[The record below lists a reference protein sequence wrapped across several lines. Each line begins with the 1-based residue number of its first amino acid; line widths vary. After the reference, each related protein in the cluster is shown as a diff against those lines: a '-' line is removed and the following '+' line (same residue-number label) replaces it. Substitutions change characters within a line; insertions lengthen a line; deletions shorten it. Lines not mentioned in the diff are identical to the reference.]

1 MMKTF
6 FPPVRLPIAA
16 LALTL
21 AAGVVL
27 GPTSAR
33 GADHLDSP
41 RLKVAPTILGNLDV
55 NDVYIFQ
62 GANRSHT
69 VMIMTL
75 SPAAGVL
82 GPTLFATFGTY
93 QFLIYNTGGT
103 SPDLT
108 IQFNFGALTAR
119 GCQPFVYEVFNPVGH
134 VLLSGG
140 GMTGQNNAVKVGG
153 WVRADLFD
161 DPFFFDLNAFNKF
174 KAEALSGDP
183 NAANVFLKR
192 GVNNIPN
199 NFFGGFNVLAIV
211 VEVPSVLLQSSKQ
224 NTKIGVTARTLVEG
238 NVQFDRMG
246 RPGINTVLI
255 PDADKDLFNSLV
267 PAQDFFA
274 IPFATAELTALFGN
288 HTTAMAHAQLLLPDI
303 MTFDTSS
310 GKGFLNGRQL
320 ADDVIDAE
328 LTLLSNGVVTTD
340 NVPNDSVFR
349 TTFPYLGTPNPK
361 KAVRSA
367 LIQSLTT
374 GKTTNAKTP
383 K

>member
-1 MMKTF
+1 MMKTT
-6 FPPVRLPIAA
+6 FPPVRLLVAGLA
-16 LALTL
+16 LAL
-21 AAGVVL
+21 AATFVL
-27 GPTSAR
+27 GPVSAR

-41 RLKVAPTILGNLDV
+41 RLKVAPTILGNLDI

-62 GANRSHT
+62 GANRQHT

-82 GPTLFATFGTY
+82 GPAMFSTFGTY

-119 GCQPFVYEVFNPVGH
+119 GCQPFVYEVFNSAGH
-134 VLLSGG
+134 VLLTGG
-140 GMTGQNNAVKVGG
+140 GMSGQNNPVKVGG
-153 WVRADLFD
+153 MVRADIFD

-174 KAEALSGDP
+174 KAEALAGNP
-183 NAANVFLKR
+183 NAADVFLKR

-199 NFFGGFNVLAIV
+199 NFFGGFNVMAIV
-211 VEVPSVLLQSSKQ
+211 LEVPSVLLQSNKK
-224 NTKIGVTARTLVEG
+224 NTHIGITARTLVNG
-238 NVQFDRMG
+238 DVQFDRMG

-274 IPFATAELTALFGN
+274 VPLATAELTALFGN
-288 HTTAMAHAQLLLPDI
+288 PTTAQAHAQALLPDI

-310 GKGFLNGRQL
+310 SKGFLNGRQL

-340 NVPNDSVFR
+340 GVPNDSVFR

-361 KAVRSA
+361 KAVHSA
-367 LIQSLTT
+367 LIQSLMT
-374 GKTTNAKTP
+374 GTNP